1 MMISIEFSEDDLKN
15 LGWLLKSLG
24 MRQASLKKSHLLRR
38 VRVRMM
44 RTGCE
49 KFSEYYQYVQTHK
62 EERQKLFLT
71 FSINVTRFFR
81 NADTFQFIEQQIL
94 PIIRTRVRNGRAIKI
109 WSAGCADGA
118 EPYSLA
124 MLCEQSN
131 LSPTHVKIIATDFNH
146 ELLFKAR
153 KGIYP
158 QEYLEET
165 SPDIQRKYFSPRASN
180 MVQISPHLLD
190 YIDFRIHNLTLEG
203 AKAPSSRVDLIVC
216 RNVLIYFSKEQ
227 QDHIFHMFHKG
238 LIIHGFLVLGRTE
251 LVHPRWRDKFKPYN
265 TVHRIATKI

>member
-1 MMISIEFSEDDLKN
+1 MTGSTIFSEDDLKM

-24 MRQASLKKSHLLRR
+24 IKQGSLKKSHLLRR

-44 RTGCE
+44 RTRCE
-49 KFSEYYQYVQTHK
+49 KFSEYYRYIQTHK

-71 FSINVTRFFR
+71 FSINITRFFR
-81 NADTFQFIEQQIL
+81 NADTYLFIEQQIL
-94 PIIRTRVRNGRAIKI
+94 PVIRKRVRNGRPVKI

-124 MLCEQSN
+124 ILCEQSN
-131 LSPTHVKIIATDFNH
+131 LYPPNVKIIATDFNH
-146 ELLFKAR
+146 ELISKAR

-158 QEYLEET
+158 QEYLDET
-165 SPDIQRKYFSPRASN
+165 SPSIQCKYFSPRAAN

-190 YIDFRIHNLTLEG
+190 YIDFKVHNLTLEG

-227 QDHIFHMFHKG
+227 QHQIFQMFHKA
-238 LIIHGFLVLGRTE
+238 LRTMGFL
-251 LVHPRWRDKFKPYN
+251 
-265 TVHRIATKI
+265 I